1 MSTTKFKKIGIGV
14 AFSPNLKA
22 NIFEAS
28 RLALVMDSELVLVHV
43 GEENKEKKAII
54 DDHLASFSKRKL
66 NYSVLFLPGAPV
78 DIILSAIKNYDID
91 LMILGALKR
100 ETFFKYYLG
109 SIAREIT
116 RKADCSILLLINP
129 SVERVPCKHIVV
141 NGLKDP
147 KTKETINY
155 AFYVGKKLNASRVT
169 VVEEVGQD
177 EVNIKVDDDKTLRQS
192 TIIRERLMNREN
204 MRVKKLLEEVP
215 EEFSN
220 GISVKSQPIFGK
232 RGYSIGHYAQVVRAD
247 LLVMNAPIKTSFW
260 DRLFPHDIEHIL
272 GELPTDVLIIR

>member
-1 MSTTKFKKIGIGV
+1 MSSTKFKKIGIGV

-22 NIFEAS
+22 NVFEAS

-43 GEENKEKKAII
+43 GEENEEKKAII
-54 DDHLASFSKRKL
+54 DDHLASFTKRKL
-66 NYSVLFLPGAPV
+66 NYSIHFLPGAPV
-78 DIILSAIKNYDID
+78 DIILSVIKNYDID

-100 ETFFKYYLG
+100 ETFFRYYLG

-129 SVERVPCKHIVV
+129 SVDRVPCKHIVV

-204 MRVKKLLEEVP
+204 MRVKKLLEKVP

-247 LLVMNAPIKTSFW
+247 LLVMNAPVKTSFW

>member
-43 GEENKEKKAII
+43 GEENEEKKATI
-54 DDHLASFSKRKL
+54 DDHLASFSNRKL
-66 NYSVLFLPGAPV
+66 KYSILFLPGTPV
-78 DIILSAIKNYDID
+78 DIILSAIKKHDID

-100 ETFFKYYLG
+100 ESFFKYYLG

-129 SVERVPCKHIVV
+129 SVDRVPCKHIVV

-155 AFYVGKKLNASRVT
+155 AFYVGEKLNASRIT
-169 VVEEVGQD
+169 VVEEVGKD
-177 EVNIKVDDDKTLRQS
+177 EVNIRVDDDKTLRQS

>member
-28 RLALVMDSELVLVHV
+28 RLALIMDSELVLVHV
-43 GEENKEKKAII
+43 GEENEEKKATI
-54 DDHLASFSKRKL
+54 DDHLASFSERKL
-66 NYSVLFLPGAPV
+66 KYSVLFLPGAPV

-129 SVERVPCKHIVV
+129 SVDRVPCKHIVV

-155 AFYVGKKLNASRVT
+155 AFYVGKKLNASRIT

-177 EVNIKVDDDKTLRQS
+177 EFNIKVDDDKTLRQS
-192 TIIRERLMNREN
+192 TIIRERLMIREN

>member
-43 GEENKEKKAII
+43 GEENEEKKATI

-66 NYSVLFLPGAPV
+66 KYSILFLPGTPV
-78 DIILSAIKNYDID
+78 DIILSAIKKHDID

-100 ETFFKYYLG
+100 ESFFKYYLG

-129 SVERVPCKHIVV
+129 SVDRVPCKHIVV

-155 AFYVGKKLNASRVT
+155 AFYVGEKLNASRIT
-169 VVEEVGQD
+169 VVEEVGKD
-177 EVNIKVDDDKTLRQS
+177 EVNIRVDDDKTLRQS